1 VTTVPTPR
9 ALIPVPP
16 GRGRWRLTLHNRQ
29 FADTSWQNTLIA
41 ELTDARGRQLVQQL
55 NSSASLT
62 FSLDGQSDGA
72 RLIHELDHDVIAWRW
87 NELTGADVPYFR
99 GIIAQSEDQLS
110 EQAHTV
116 TFTAHDYLA
125 VLTRRF
131 VTATLNY
138 NNVDQDSIVADLL
151 ARSSAIVTTD
161 GATSFVPGSYLPLH
175 ASNVAQDGTAR
186 GLSGQL
192 RVRTYAGSSEMAQ
205 TIDDLA
211 HVINGYDYDVVPG
224 WRYGGTNMADLF
236 RIFYPNQGV
245 VRSAPVLEYGGAI
258 AALTRSLNSGD
269 YADFERVLGNNGS
282 ADPAAAQRYSEQW
295 NSDANNITVSP
306 VGLWMNSTNAADVS
320 VQATLDQQALGSLN
334 YDGLLMP
341 SYTLTL
347 APNVYRDGLVNMGD
361 TVPVVIRSGRLN
373 VNTALRIVGL
383 TFDIGDD
390 GQEDVGVTVGRPL
403 TSLLN
408 MLDATSTDVNALAR
422 R

>member
-1 VTTVPTPR
+1 M
-9 ALIPVPP
+9 
-16 GRGRWRLTLHNRQ
+16 
-29 FADTSWQNTLIA
+29 
-41 ELTDARGRQLVQQL
+41 QQL